1 MRILYCNPTFWEY
14 RLPFYVELNRLFH
27 GDFHILYSAKRF
39 LHGHVKLLDR
49 IENEMGVNAH
59 PYKNELMYD
68 VKSHSFHG
76 LTDGGKQ
83 IPLPFGLWK
92 QIKRVKPDVLI
103 TEGFFQ
109 WTPIIQL
116 YGMVHHIPVFM
127 GYERTM
133 HTERNNSKLKT
144 WIRKIQD
151 KKIAGYLVNGSETK
165 KYLESIGVSSDK
177 IFIGGM
183 SADSKGLRDAIA
195 AFPEK
200 EKVTFK
206 ARFKRGEHGIVY
218 LFSGR
223 VEVLKGAPHLLD
235 AWKDHIMKYPDDS
248 LILIG
253 MGESFEDLKS
263 KFGSYESVFLEG
275 RVDYESVYKYY
286 AIADVFILP
295 TLQDNWSL
303 VIPEAMSCGLPVAT
317 SVYNGCY
324 SELIKEGENGCVFD
338 PLRKDS
344 LIKALDYFHH
354 VDLKKHGECSIEIE
368 KNFNTEHCALREF
381 EGINKVLLRFGG
393 GNELIFLF
401 TGQLIERKGIVP
413 LLEVWMKHIEQYP
426 NDSLVVVGDGEL
438 YDTCKAKFGQVES
451 IYLEGGVEY
460 EQIYRYYA
468 IADVY
473 ILPTIEDNWSLVIP
487 EAMSCGLPVATSIYN
502 GCHPELVH
510 EGENGIVFD
519 TFKQESMINA
529 LDYFHHHNLKAMGQK
544 SIELE
549 KPFNTDNCARRVY
562 EAIAKVLNIS
572 C

>member
-1 MRILYCNPTFWEY
+1 MKISYCNPSFWEY
-14 RLPFYVELNRLFH
+14 RLPFYVELNRLFKGH
-27 GDFHILYSAKRF
+27 FHVLYSSKRF
-39 LHGHVKLLDR
+39 MHGHIKLLDR
-49 IENEMGVNAH
+49 IREEMGANAH
-59 PYKNELMYD
+59 PYDNELMFD
-68 VKSHSFHG
+68 VKSRSFHG
-76 LTDGGKQ
+76 YSEGGKQ
-83 IPLPFGLWK
+83 VPLPFGLWK

-116 YGMVHHIPVFM
+116 YGMVHHVPVFM

-195 AFPEK
+195 AFHEK
-200 EKVTFK
+200 EKQMFK
-206 ARFKRGEHGIVY
+206 ERFKRGENAIV
-218 LFSGR
+218 
-223 VEVLKGAPHLLD
+223 
-235 AWKDHIMKYPDDS
+235 
-248 LILIG
+248 
-253 MGESFEDLKS
+253 
-263 KFGSYESVFLEG
+263 
-275 RVDYESVYKYY
+275 
-286 AIADVFILP
+286 
-295 TLQDNWSL
+295 
-303 VIPEAMSCGLPVAT
+303 
-317 SVYNGCY
+317 
-324 SELIKEGENGCVFD
+324 
-338 PLRKDS
+338 
-344 LIKALDYFHH
+344 
-354 VDLKKHGECSIEIE
+354 
-368 KNFNTEHCALREF
+368 
-381 EGINKVLLRFGG
+381 
-393 GNELIFLF
+393 FLF
-401 TGQLIERKGIVP
+401 TGKLIERKGIVP
-413 LLEVWMKHIEQYP
+413 LLEAWMKHIEQYP

-487 EAMSCGLPVATSIYN
+487 EAMSCGLPIATSIYN
-502 GCHPELVH
+502 GCYPELVH

-529 LDYFHHHNLKAMGQK
+529 LDFFHHHNLKAMGQK

-549 KPFNTDNCARRVY
+549 KPFNTENCARRVY
-562 EAIAKVLNIS
+562 DAIVKTID
-572 C
+572 